1 MRRLWVVAVG
11 FAVIGSPCAS
21 AQTPLWVAEER
32 GETPDPAI
40 HYGELANGLRYAVM
54 RSAEPKGVAV
64 VEYHIAVGTAQQSAN
79 EKEFAHLVEHMAFGA
94 TTTFP
99 KGDAIAQLQSAG
111 LQLGGDVNGAT
122 SARGTVYSLSIPQ
135 VTTEK
140 LALAL
145 RFLRG
150 FSDGALFDANE
161 VERQKGVVG
170 AEIAGGETQATRAA
184 RALRQQFYPELPYLW
199 ETPAQRLASLHTI
212 TADQLRAF
220 HDRWYRPDTAFL
232 VVVGDV
238 DPSET
243 GKALEAAFASWK
255 RPSAPIPALKPVLF
269 QPRTASASVV
279 QEAGLTDL
287 LTLGVAKPQPN
298 VVPTAATRHDAI
310 LATLG
315 MAIVRD
321 RLERLVLTSP
331 QVPIASVSFQT
342 SRWPELAEF
351 YSFSANFRTG
361 KWHEALTLLEQET
374 RRPLV
379 TGFTVPEVD
388 RAVTNTLKGARGASL
403 RAAARTSSELA
414 NGIVAAYADRQ
425 VFVLPERN
433 FQRISEVLNA
443 ASPADIAAAYNAVW
457 RETPPAI
464 AVVGSEALPASSALV
479 RDAYALAHRG
489 PLPTRDLTLAVAKQL
504 PVPGPAGTVVER
516 HHVDDLGVEQIRF
529 ANGVRLNIKHTDF
542 RANEV
547 LTTMR
552 LGGGLLAMPHG
563 ERPVAPPL
571 SMLYL
576 GGVAGLSAEQLLAGL
591 RATQVSVD
599 SVALGTNVVQFKGQN
614 NPASLSDQLRLWAD
628 LVGKPDFDPHADA
641 LVQARVEAALQKAD
655 ATAMAAFARH
665 WPVFSNGDLRFAPLD
680 LADVAGLSF
689 SQSRQRFAPILADA
703 PIEVT
708 IVGDIDVDKAI
719 AATAETL
726 GALPPRR
733 AQPLHDAGPDPKFPT
748 GGEPIV
754 WSHHG
759 DAGRALVVSAWRA
772 HDGFDPN
779 DSISQAVLDE
789 ILRTRLFNDLR
800 QTSGATYS
808 PTPLYAASTSVRGFG
823 YIGAIVEVAT
833 GDVPLAER
841 TLRTIASSLGE
852 LGPTAEELARVTA
865 PMKARAALDMRTNA
879 WWLNALDWAQTQPDA
894 LARARGYQSALAALS
909 LDQLKARAAEV
920 FGTAPVTIR
929 VLPSPAAKP

>member
-1 MRRLWVVAVG
+1 MRRLWVVAVA
-11 FAVIGSPCAS
+11 FAVTSVPYAV
-21 AQTPLWVAEER
+21 AQTPSWVAEER

-64 VEYHIAVGTAQQSAN
+64 VEYRIAVGTAQQAAN

-94 TTTFP
+94 TTPFP
-99 KGDAIAQLQSAG
+99 QGDAIAQLQSAG
-111 LQLGGDVNGAT
+111 LQLGADVNGT
-122 SARGTVYSLSIPQ
+122 TTARGTVYSLSIPQ
-135 VTTEK
+135 VTSEK

-184 RALRQQFYPELPYLW
+184 RALRQQLYPELPYLW

-238 DPSET
+238 DPAET

-255 RPSAPIPALKPVLF
+255 RPSGPLPALKPVPF
-269 QPRTASASVV
+269 QPRTPSASVV
-279 QEAGLTDL
+279 QEAGLTDS
-287 LTLGVAKPQPN
+287 LTLSVAKPQPDA
-298 VVPTAATRHDAI
+298 VLTPATRHDTI

-321 RLERLVLTSP
+321 RLERLVLTTP
-331 QVPIASVSFQT
+331 QLPIASVSLQT

-351 YSFSANFRTG
+351 YSLSANFRAG
-361 KWHEALTLLEQET
+361 KWQEALALLEEET

-388 RAVTNTLKGARGASL
+388 RAVTNTLKGARSASL
-403 RAAARTSSELA
+403 RAAARTSAELA
-414 NGIVAAYADRQ
+414 NGIVGAYTDRQ

-443 ASPADIAAAYNAVW
+443 ASPADIAAAYSAVW

-464 AVVGSEALPASSALV
+464 ALAGAEALPASPTVV
-479 RDAYALAHRG
+479 RDAYAVAHRG
-489 PLPTRDLTLAVAKQL
+489 PLPARDLTLAVAKQL
-504 PVPGPAGTVVER
+504 PLPGPAGKVVER
-516 HHVDDLGVEQIRF
+516 HHVDDLGVDQVRF

-552 LGGGLLAMPHG
+552 VGGGVLALPHG

-571 SMLYL
+571 AMLYL
-576 GGVAGLSAEQLLAGL
+576 GGVAGLNVEQLLAGL
-591 RATQVSVD
+591 RATQVSID
-599 SVALGTNVVQFKGQN
+599 SVALGTNVVQYRGQN
-614 NPASLSDQLRLWAD
+614 NPASLSDQLRLWAN
-628 LVGKPDFDPHADA
+628 LVGKPDFDPRADG
-641 LVQARVEAALQKAD
+641 LVQARVEAALEKAD
-655 ATAMAAFARH
+655 ATAVAAFSRR
-665 WPVFSNGDLRFAPLD
+665 WPAFSNSDSRFAPLD
-680 LADVAGLSF
+680 VADVSGLSF
-689 SQSRQRFAPILADA
+689 AQSRRRFGPILADA

-708 IVGDIDVDKAI
+708 IVGDIDVEKAI

-733 AQPLHDAGPDPKFPT
+733 SQPLRDTGPDPKFPT
-748 GGEPIV
+748 GGEPLV
-754 WSHHG
+754 WTHHG

-772 HDGFDPN
+772 RDGFDPN
-779 DSISQAVLDE
+779 DGIAQGVLDE
-789 ILRTRLFNDLR
+789 ILRNRLFNDLR

-808 PTPLYAASTSVRGFG
+808 PAPLFAASTSVRGFG
-823 YIGAIVEVAT
+823 YVGAIVEVAT
-833 GDVPLAER
+833 SDVPLAER
-841 TLRTIASSLGE
+841 TLRTIASSLSE

-865 PMKARAALDMRTNA
+865 PMKARAALDARSNG

-909 LDQLKARAAEV
+909 VDQLKARAAEV
-920 FGTAPVTIR
+920 FGTQPVTIR
-929 VLPSPAAKP
+929 VMPGPAAKP